1 MKRIISLSIIG
12 ILFAIVLYYSYQFD
26 NLFRI
31 FFFLIL
37 GISFSV
43 IFYKTTTGNY
53 TDYQKNKK
61 AISYLPTLIGIGF
74 ILLNVGIYYHF
85 ENKLNS
91 PSLIKAQNHGV
102 YADFKVNGQYIIKS
116 GSWATKIHQ
125 YGTYKLED
133 NIIIADKLKYDDVL
147 VSNRFLIS
155 FIQNSDLTNLLEIE
169 SFESGKYLLQIDSS
183 GNEIKNKL
191 LNFDKEHNKI
201 FSSYKF
207 EITEDN
213 RKHSNAGK
221 TENGIMPNN

>member
-37 GISFSV
+37 GISFFF

-53 TDYQKNKK
+53 TDYKKNQK

-74 ILLNVGIYYHF
+74 ILLNIGIYYHF
-85 ENKLNS
+85 ENKLNL

-102 YADFKVNGQYIIKS
+102 YADFKENGQYIIKS
-116 GSWATKIHQ
+116 GSWATKVHQ

-155 FIQNSDLTNLLEIE
+155 FIQNSDLINQLEIE
-169 SFESGKYLLQIDSS
+169 NFKSGKYLLEIDSN
-183 GNEIKNKL
+183 GNEIKNRL
-191 LNFDKEHNKI
+191 IDFDKEHNEI
-201 FSSYKF
+201 FGSYKF

-221 TENGIMPNN
+221 IENGIKPNN